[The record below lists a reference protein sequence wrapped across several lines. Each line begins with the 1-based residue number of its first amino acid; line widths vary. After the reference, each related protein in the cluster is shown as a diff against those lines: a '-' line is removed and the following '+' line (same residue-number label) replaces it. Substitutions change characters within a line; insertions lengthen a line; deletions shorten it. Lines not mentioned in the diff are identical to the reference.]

1 MNNYFEILLRPIVTE
16 KSNYL
21 ATKLHQYTFEVP
33 KNVNRVSVKDAV
45 EKVFNVTVVNV
56 NLINMPGKRGRSGRS
71 RQLRMRKSGFK
82 KAIVTLIPEDSIPI
96 FEGVE
101 Q

>member
-33 KNVNRVSVKDAV
+33 KNVNRVDVKDTV

-71 RQLRMRKSGFK
+71 RQLRIRKSGFK